1 MKLLEPKFY
10 YGIAHLNFTST
21 LHIKKMVSLK
31 SSSCLCDVES
41 VKSVSGLLF
50 LRYRLKHLLKAFGH
64 LTEGDG
70 SVSTTED
77 WEGQWGS

>member
-1 MKLLEPKFY
+1 MKLR
-10 YGIAHLNFTST
+10 TST
-21 LHIKKMVSLK
+21 LHIKKMASPK

-70 SVSTTED
+70 SVSITED
-77 WEGQWGS
+77 REGQWGS